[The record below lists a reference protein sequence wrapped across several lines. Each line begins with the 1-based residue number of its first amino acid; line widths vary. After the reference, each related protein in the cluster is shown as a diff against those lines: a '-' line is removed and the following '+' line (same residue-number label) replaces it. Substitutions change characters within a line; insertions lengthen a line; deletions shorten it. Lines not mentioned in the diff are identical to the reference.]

1 MNRITPQRKAI
12 LKVLRSACAHL
23 TADEIYDA
31 VRLEVPRISLGTVYR
46 NLEILAKQGM
56 IQKIATGSGPMRF
69 DGNPHRHV
77 HLRCER
83 CGKLEDVLMKKPFDP
98 DEYVDRSLGYV
109 VRGVVMEFHGLCRQ
123 CAEEPVA

>member
-1 MNRITPQRKAI
+1 MNRVTPQREAI

-23 TADEIYDA
+23 TADEIYGA

-46 NLEILAKQGM
+46 NLEILANQGM
-56 IQKIATGSGPMRF
+56 IQKITTGSGPMRF

-83 CGKLEDVLMKKPFDP
+83 CGKLEDVVMKKPFDP
-98 DEYVDRSLGYV
+98 EEYVDQSLGYT

-123 CAEEPVA
+123 CAAKPVA